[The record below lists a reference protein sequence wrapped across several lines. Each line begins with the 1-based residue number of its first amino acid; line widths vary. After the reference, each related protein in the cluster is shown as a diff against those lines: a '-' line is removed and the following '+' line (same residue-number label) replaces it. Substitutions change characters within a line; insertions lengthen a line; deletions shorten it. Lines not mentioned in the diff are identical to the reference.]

1 LFYQP
6 GRGHGLPRDPFKAI
20 LVPRPI
26 GWITTISAAGV
37 VNLAPFSFFNA
48 ISEDPPMVYFSPGGR
63 KPDRPFKD
71 SRINAE
77 ATGEFV
83 VNVVSYDLREAMN
96 ATSATLPAEVSEM
109 AAVGLTPAASVLVK
123 PPRVAESPAHFE
135 CRHVRT
141 IELPPGSDGGPNA
154 MVLGEVI
161 GVHIRDD
168 LLRDG
173 RVDVA
178 RLRPV
183 ARLGYSQYTVVDR
196 QFRMQFPD

>member
-1 LFYQP
+1 MFYEP
-6 GRGHGLPRDPFKAI
+6 ARGHGLPRDPFKAI

-26 GWITTISAAGV
+26 GWISTISPGGV

-48 ISEDPPMVYFSPGGR
+48 VAEDPPIVYFSPGGR

-83 VNVVSYDLREAMN
+83 VNIVSYDLREPMN

-109 AAVGLTPAASVLVK
+109 EVVGLTPAPSVLVK

-135 CRHVRT
+135 CRYLRT
-141 IELPPGSDGGPNA
+141 VA

-168 LLRDG
+168 ILRDG

-178 RLRPV
+178 LLRPV
-183 ARLGYSQYTVVDR
+183 ARLGYSQYTVVER
-196 QFRMQFPD
+196 HFSMIFPD